1 MGVSEFPDLY
11 RFVAILEGVVSLRCF
26 FFRHHSLMSGVVTS
40 FMDKTPVNFYS

>member
-26 FFRHHSLMSGVVTS
+26 FQTS
-40 FMDKTPVNFYS
+40 QFNVWRGHKFYG